1 MAFKNITRRKVYL
14 VLTISLLMVTLGG
27 LSFLMG
33 SGVGESAV
41 WATSIYGILVTSFLA
56 LQIYA
61 FVASQVVYDEDV
73 EEAKFIVLEKEGI
86 YEFSEEA

>member
-1 MAFKNITRRKVYL
+1 MVFKKITRKKVYL
-14 VLTISLLMVTLGG
+14 VLTVSLLMLTLGG

-33 SGVGESAV
+33 SGWGQSTM
-41 WATSIYGILVTSFLA
+41 WATTIYGVLVTCFLG

-86 YEFSEEA
+86 YEFAEEA